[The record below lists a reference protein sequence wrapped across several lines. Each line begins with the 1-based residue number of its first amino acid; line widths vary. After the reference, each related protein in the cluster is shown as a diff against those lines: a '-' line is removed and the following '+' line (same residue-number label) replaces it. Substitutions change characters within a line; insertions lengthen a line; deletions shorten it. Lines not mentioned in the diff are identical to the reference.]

1 MAGHEDAGFRRKP
14 AAKVGTPEKFRAVG
28 GGGMENEHGLLRKS
42 VEAGG
47 ERMGIKRRKHG
58 IPRAGMGK
66 LEIEPLA
73 GREAAAAAPQG
84 DAGMGEAAKLVPRI
98 HY

>member
-1 MAGHEDAGFRRKP
+1 MK
-14 AAKVGTPEKFRAVG
+14 
-28 GGGMENEHGLLRKS
+28 NQHGLG
-42 VEAGG
+42 EMAQPGG
-47 ERMGIKRRKHG
+47 ERIRIKRREHG

-66 LEIEPLA
+66 LEIEPFA